1 MADDLK
7 ERIIV
12 LETNYKH
19 LKDTDVKLEQ
29 KIMELEDKIM
39 VKLDELSKNHNENF
53 KKIEE
58 YMNKQKGGYSAIH
71 IALSLIAGL
80 IAAIG
85 VIIKFFT

>member
-1 MADDLK
+1 MSDDLK
-7 ERIIV
+7 ERVIV

-39 VKLDELSKNHNENF
+39 VKLDDLRKTHDENF

-58 YMNKQKGGYSAIH
+58 YMNKQKGGYNALH

-85 VIIKFFT
+85 VFIKFF